1 VVFDLDT
8 RKVHG
13 LHMNNLHLCR
23 ALRVK
28 CRSTSWRHNRSILRT
43 DSTVLGFNSRGYD
56 GLRELSTISGFT
68 GSVLD
73 LGGYLSRSEVTLEI
87 AGSPETSLKDVKIN
101 FTKLWHLLLSVRRTK
116 PFQIVRKSPGD
127 VISVSWHTLQRTAF
141 IFLSN
146 IVQNMDDEALASEPE
161 I

>member
-1 VVFDLDT
+1 
-8 RKVHG
+8 
-13 LHMNNLHLCR
+13 
-23 ALRVK
+23 
-28 CRSTSWRHNRSILRT
+28 
-43 DSTVLGFNSRGYD
+43 
-56 GLRELSTISGFT
+56 
-68 GSVLD
+68 LD

-116 PFQIVRKSPGD
+116 RFQIVRKSPGD